1 MKSRVLKRP
10 MFRMGGDVEN
20 VGIMD
25 GMRNRYAES
34 DPKGVQ
40 PKRDPMLFKPSMND
54 FLINFGLNL
63 ASQTP
68 GGNIFQTAAAAAKE
82 PFGIMQA
89 KKMREE
95 ELSGDREF
103 QRELLG
109 EKLSAQKEIAEIGA
123 GIKNYETY
131 FEIGLN
137 KFDDAIM
144 AENFA
149 KFMSPQGIR
158 SKLDNE
164 VGSTQF
170 GGFIRNDL
178 EKKDAKQKFL
188 NKNGS
193 KIGKIFYD
201 LKRDKLF
208 KIVKQDETIGLQEVT
223 VANMSDIEGTTMP
236 EPKNKNNLTTYQ
248 QGIIEGVEKSQKE
261 KEEQEEKQRI
271 KNLQEQPEFPGYEI
285 N

>member
-158 SKLDNE
+158 AKLDDE

-261 KEEQEEKQRI
+261 KKEQKEKQRS
-271 KNLQEQPEFPGYEI
+271 
-285 N
+285 

>member
-158 SKLDNE
+158 AKLDDE

-261 KEEQEEKQRI
+261 KEEQKEKQRI
-271 KNLQEQPEFPGYEI
+271 KNLQEQKFKNG
-285 N
+285 

>member
-95 ELSGDREF
+95 ELSGDRAF

-109 EKLSAQKEIAEIGA
+109 EKLSAQKEIAEISA

-158 SKLDNE
+158 AKLDDE

-223 VANMSDIEGTTMP
+223 VANMGDIEGTTMP

-261 KEEQEEKQRI
+261 KEEQKEKQRI

>member
-158 SKLDNE
+158 AKLDDE

-248 QGIIEGVEKSQKE
+248 QGIIEGVEKS
-261 KEEQEEKQRI
+261 
-271 KNLQEQPEFPGYEI
+271 
-285 N
+285 

>member
-158 SKLDNE
+158 AKLDDE

-223 VANMSDIEGTTMP
+223 VANMGDIEGTTMP

>member
-158 SKLDNE
+158 AKLDDE

-261 KEEQEEKQRI
+261 KEEQKEKQRI